1 MKKISSILVATLFAC
16 AVSAQTQSAYFMEG
30 STFRSQLNPA
40 FAPLRGYVNIPV
52 LGGVQVEGAGNLS
65 IGKLFYPCQGSLV
78 TLFDK
83 NISAATALAGLHER
97 NMFGLDARV
106 NLIGFGAYTRNG
118 KNFWSFDINVR
129 NEAEVDLPYGLFE
142 FVKTGAEHAG
152 FRDVVLSDQAF
163 VEAGFNYSF
172 PLTDKIYLGAR
183 AKFLVGGARARV
195 AIERFDASLEEERW
209 SVEADGVFE
218 TSGVVFAPRSRE
230 DGSEYYS
237 FDELDDVSYKGPAGY
252 GFALDLGVTYD
263 VIPDLQ
269 LSMAVNDL
277 GFIAWG
283 KRQMSLGRMGK
294 SQSFEGVEIV
304 GGEVTRPE
312 FDFGKLEFDKETPT
326 KGRTDMLRTSINV
339 GAEYE
344 VWRHKIGLGLL
355 YNVRVWESRSF
366 HNLTASVNFHPVR
379 WFTLTGSYSML
390 NGRAHAL
397 GLAINACPDWINF
410 FLATDLLVC
419 KHTPQWVPI
428 NSTSMNVT
436 LGIGIPIGRRGRRI
450 EAYNEYQW
458 KRSEYRMKRKDPLC
472 LFD

>member
-1 MKKISSILVATLFAC
+1 MKKIISVLAATLFAC
-16 AVSAQTQSAYFMEG
+16 TLSAQTPTAYFMEG

-52 LGGVQVEGAGNLS
+52 LGGVQIEGSGNLAV
-65 IGKLFYPCQGSLV
+65 GKLFYPRQGSLV

-83 NISAATALAGLHER
+83 SVPTATALGKLRAR
-97 NMFGLDARV
+97 NVFGLDTRV

-118 KNFWSFDINVR
+118 KNFWSFDLNLR
-129 NEAEVDLPYGLFE
+129 NEAEIDLPYGLFE
-142 FVKTGAEHAG
+142 FVKTGAERASI
-152 FRDVVLSDQAF
+152 RNVAVTDQAF

-172 PLTDKIYLGAR
+172 PLTEKIYLGAR
-183 AKFLVGGARARV
+183 GKFLVGGARARV
-195 AIERFDASLEEERW
+195 AVDRLDVALEEDRW

-218 TSGVVFAPRSRE
+218 TSGIEFAAQTRE

-237 FDELDDVSYKGPAGY
+237 FDGLGRASYEGPAGY
-252 GFALDLGVTYD
+252 GFAVDLGVTYD
-263 VIPDLQ
+263 VLPDLQ

-283 KRQMSLGRMGK
+283 KRQSSLGRMSK
-294 SQSFEGVEIV
+294 AQSFEGVEIV

-312 FDFGKLEFDKETPT
+312 FDFGELEFDRENPAR
-326 KGRTDMLRTSINV
+326 GRTDMLRTSINV

-355 YNVRVWESRSF
+355 YNVRVWDSRSF

-390 NGRAHAL
+390 NGRAHAM
-397 GLAINACPDWINF
+397 GLAINACPSWINF

-419 KHTPQWVPI
+419 KHTPQWLPI

-436 LGIGIPIGRRGRRI
+436 LGLGIPIGRRGRRI
-450 EAYNEYQW
+450 EAYNEYRW
-458 KRSEYRMKRKDPLC
+458 KRSEYRMKR
-472 LFD
+472 